1 VDTVDGGAVISVTD
15 SERAAAAFGKLVG
28 LLRAQG
34 GVDARP
40 VRVDGAETAFEVR
53 RPDAPKPV
61 VIARSEDRVVIA
73 YGAQAAAAAFSP
85 GEQLADSESFDRAE
99 DLLGDDFD
107 LSFLLSMEP
116 IVSLV
121 ESSGEADADFEKAR
135 PYIEAFSLLASGT
148 KVDDERARSRFVAGL
163 K

>member
-1 VDTVDGGAVISVTD
+1 VISVTD

-28 LLRAQG
+28 LLRTRG

-40 VRVDGAETAFEVR
+40 VQVAGAETAFEVR
-53 RPDAPKPV
+53 RPGAPKPV
-61 VIARSEDRVVIA
+61 VLARSEDRVVIA
-73 YGAQAAAAAFSP
+73 YGPAAAAEALTP
-85 GEQLADSESFDRAE
+85 GSKLADGESFGQAE
-99 DLLGDDFD
+99 ELLGDDFD

-121 ESSGEADADFEKAR
+121 ESSGEADPDFEKAR

-148 KVDDERARSRFVAGL
+148 KIDDDRARSRFVAGL